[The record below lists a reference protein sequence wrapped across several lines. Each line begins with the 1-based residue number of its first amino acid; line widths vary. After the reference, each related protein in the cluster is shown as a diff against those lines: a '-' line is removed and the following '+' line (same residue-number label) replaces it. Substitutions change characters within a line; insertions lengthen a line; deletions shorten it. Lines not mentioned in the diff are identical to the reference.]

1 MLSSRNFSK
10 QNWPWRALLLVAVC
24 MFVQTTAH
32 SQARV
37 GDEGTLR
44 GNRAE
49 ISVTLRERGGDV
61 IDAPG
66 SVKVYRNGA
75 LIGQTAT
82 SHGHASFILDT
93 GDYTLAAEATGY
105 KGAQK
110 EISLTVAV
118 SGVEEIFLTRDQAAN
133 ESVGVPGKPVLAP
146 KAKESF
152 DKALK
157 ALNDNK
163 LDQAEKYLDEAAK
176 LAPNNPD
183 VLYLQG
189 VVYLKKN
196 NFAKAQAALET
207 AVQLEPSNAR
217 TLSALGMAFVD
228 QSKYDQAVPVLEHSL
243 QLDANAWDAHWTLA
257 KAYYHQENYDGAV
270 KESQEA
276 VNGSHGAARDAELLL
291 AQALTAVGRYE
302 DAAQTLR
309 TFLKNHPKDPGADK
323 ARHWLERL
331 AADGKISKK

>member
-1 MLSSRNFSK
+1 MRELRHFLRGNCLCR
-10 QNWPWRALLLVAVC
+10 PLLLVGLYLFA
-24 MFVQTTAH
+24 QAAAY
-32 SQARV
+32 SQVRV
-37 GDEGTLR
+37 GDEGTFR

-61 IDAPG
+61 IGAPG
-66 SVKVYRNGA
+66 TVKVYRNGA
-75 LIGQTAT
+75 LVGQAPT
-82 SHGHASFILDT
+82 SRGHASFILDT

-118 SGVEEIFLTRDQAAN
+118 SGVEEIVLTRDAAAN

-157 ALNDNK
+157 ALNDNE
-163 LDQAEKYLDEAAK
+163 LDQAEKHLNEAAK
-176 LAPNNPD
+176 LAPNHPD

-189 VVYLKKN
+189 VVYLRKN
-196 NFAKAQAALET
+196 SFAKAQAVLET
-207 AVQLEPSNAR
+207 AAQLEPSNAR
-217 TLSALGMAFVD
+217 TLSALGMAYVD
-228 QSKYDQAVPVLEHSL
+228 QNKYEQAVPVLEHSV
-243 QLDANAWDAHWTLA
+243 QIDANAWDAHWTLA
-257 KAYYHQENYDGAV
+257 KAYYHQQNYENAL

-276 VNGSHGAARDAELLL
+276 VNGSHGVAPDAELLL
-291 AQALTAVGRYE
+291 AQALTAAGRYE

-309 TFLKNHPKDPGADK
+309 TFLNNHPKDPGAEK
-323 ARHWLERL
+323 ARRWLDRL
-331 AADGKISKK
+331 AADGKIKR